1 MANEILSMV
10 ALVHLTTE
18 FPSIAKKLKNRLE
31 TKLGTEFT
39 LQHSTV
45 VANWA
50 HIVNKLSPV
59 PAPDSSSDSSSDSSI
74 DSSSDSSESEVEMKK
89 PIQAPPV
96 VVASNDSESSDNS
109 SSSDSESD
117 SDSDSDSDSESEA
130 EIIAPVINKRKA
142 EALATDSQLNS
153 KKAKVVAAP
162 APAPAAGAGGESD
175 VSDTDVSDTD
185 VSDDSDSD
193 SSDSDSSD
201 SDSDSSDSDSDS
213 DSDSS
218 DSDSSIEG
226 PAERA
231 KKLHE
236 KQLEAKKK
244 SDAAKAAAAAW
255 TPSPPRS
262 PVPVEIVTTR
272 GSDGAAAIGQ
282 NGKPFSRVDSE
293 HWNDQIT
300 EEKNRDNSYAGT
312 FGDQGFGNAASVKLI
327 TTRGKDFRHE
337 KTKRKRSY
345 NGFAKNGGA
354 IDEVVRS
361 TKYKYDSD

>member
-109 SSSDSESD
+109 SSSDSE